1 MVYVDAA
8 ASVSKGKQAKRILRV
23 CPAEFEQMC
32 EQDLACL
39 ARFHMQPSS
48 TYN

>member
-23 CPAEFEQMC
+23 RPAEFEQMC
-32 EQDLACL
+32 ELA
-39 ARFHMQPSS
+39 ASMSS
-48 TYN
+48 EISHAALQHL